1 MRDEKIMEQRAS
13 FHTSLEDCRRCYQYY
28 SDAADNEGYASWM
41 EDGIAQTLQVLEY
54 LKTQAD
60 QLLSGILHDDG
71 NSQDRIAVDGI
82 SKECNDLIKKTEL
95 LRERKPSV
103 LAASSAGVK
112 DCAANLFDVL
122 FAKDWFQ
129 KYTGADNLD
138 NLLSKGITHGV
149 FERGKQ
155 VKLIKPFMMDIHEM
169 DILISGL
176 MCFYAYD
183 DQIGDEKISNGF
195 CVAAEEMVK
204 EIERLDSDPRVLKA
218 IYNKYGETL
227 RWFLRKIGILD

>member
-1 MRDEKIMEQRAS
+1 MEQIAS

-54 LKTQAD
+54 LKTQTD
-60 QLLSGILHDDG
+60 QLLSGILHDDS
-71 NSQDRIAVDGI
+71 NPQDRVAVDGI
-82 SKECNDLIKKTEL
+82 SKECSDLIKKTEL

-103 LAASSAGVK
+103 LSAISAGVK
-112 DCAANLFDVL
+112 DCAANLFEVL
-122 FAKDWFQ
+122 FTKDWFQ
-129 KYTGADNLD
+129 KYTGVDNLD
-138 NLLSKGITHGV
+138 DLLSKGITHGI

-155 VKLIKPFMMDIHEM
+155 AKLIKPFMIDIQEM
-169 DILISGL
+169 DILITGL

-195 CVAAEEMVK
+195 CVAAEELIK
-204 EIERLDSDPRVLKA
+204 AAEGLDNDPRVLKA
-218 IYNKYGETL
+218 IYNKYGEML
-227 RWFLRKIGILD
+227 RWFLRKTGHMD